1 MQIELKIKLKIPNK
15 IKDVNTLEEFVFRE
29 RNKIG
34 KMIFVEI
41 LKRIE
46 QKRLNSLKKA
56 TKLGNFSC
64 YLYTRLGVI
73 RISRWRVKFKNK
85 TYYLLDK
92 AINLNPLKATNYI
105 LKRASELATDY
116 TYRKASFL
124 LSQEITDYIGKDLIW
139 CWINKLGKLLE
150 KKEKIKREAII
161 LGEEDVF
168 QKSKHPKAIIEI
180 DATSIHKQHKGRPTK
195 ENLEVK
201 LGICYTDIKKKNN
214 KNYLENKII
223 YGGVE
228 DTHTFGNNFYTL
240 LESKLNITTIKDKL
254 LIGDGDRWIKEIKN
268 LHFPSAKYHLDWWH
282 LTKNIRKAIR
292 ENKRLNNLFLKY
304 LYEGKANR
312 IIDILASKYKALT
325 KERQQINNLLEY
337 LKNNKEGIYGSKD
350 FPLHKVGSG
359 AVEKNIEIII
369 GRRFKKQG
377 MSWSKEGAQA
387 LLKLR
392 VLKQNKE
399 DWDNFFKELK
409 WN

>member
-1 MQIELKIKLKIPNK
+1 MQIELKIRLKIPNK
-15 IKDVNTLEEFVFRE
+15 IKDVNTLEEFVFRQ

-34 KMIFVEI
+34 KMIFVKI
-41 LKRIE
+41 LKKIE
-46 QKRLNSLKKA
+46 EKRLNNLKKA
-56 TKLGNFSC
+56 TKLGEFSC

-73 RISRWRVKFKNK
+73 RIARWRIKFKEK

-92 AINLNPLKATNYI
+92 VINLNPLKATNYI

-116 TYRKASFL
+116 TYRKASHL
-124 LSQEITDYIGKDLIW
+124 LSTEISDYIGKNLIW
-139 CWINKLGKLLE
+139 YWIKRLSKLLE
-150 KKEKIKREAII
+150 IKEAIRKQTI
-161 LGEEDVF
+161 LNNLKLPSTE
-168 QKSKHPKAIIEI
+168 SKYPKAIIEI
-180 DATSIHKQHKGRPTK
+180 DATSIHKQYKGKPTK

-201 LGICYTDIKKKNN
+201 LAICYTDIKKKNK

-223 YGGVE
+223 YGGIE
-228 DTHTFGNNFYTL
+228 DTTTFGNNLYSL
-240 LESKLNITTIKDKL
+240 LEEKLNITYVKDKL

-268 LHFPSAKYHLDWWH
+268 LHFPTAKYHLDWWH
-282 LTKNIRKAIR
+282 LTKNIRRAMK
-292 ENKRLNNLFLKY
+292 ENKRLNKLFLNY
-304 LYEGKANR
+304 LYQGKANR
-312 IIDILASKYKALT
+312 IIDTLAAKYRALT
-325 KERQQINNLLEY
+325 KERQEINNLLEY

-350 FPLHKVGSG
+350 FEINKVGSG

-399 DWDNFFKELK
+399 DWDKFFEELK

>member
-73 RISRWRVKFKNK
+73 RINRWRVKFKDK

-105 LKRASELATDY
+105 LKRATELATDY
-116 TYRKASFL
+116 TYRKASCL
-124 LSQEITDYIGKDLIW
+124 LSKEISDFIGKNLIW
-139 CWINKLGKLLE
+139 YWIRRLGKLLE
-150 KKEKIKREAII
+150 KKEKERAQYI
-161 LGEEDVF
+161 LNNLKF
-168 QKSKHPKAIIEI
+168 PSQSSYLKAVIEI
-180 DATSIHKQHKGRPTK
+180 DATSIHKQHKGRLTK

-201 LGICYTDIKKKNN
+201 LGIGYTDIKKKNN

-223 YGGVE
+223 YAGAE
-228 DTHTFGNNFYTL
+228 DTNTFGNNFYSL
-240 LESKLNITTIKDKL
+240 LEEKLNITSIKDKL

-268 LHFPSAKYHLDWWH
+268 LHFPTAKYHLDWWH
-282 LTKNIRKAIR
+282 LTKNIRKAMR
-292 ENKRLNNLFLKY
+292 ENKRLNKLFLKY
-304 LYEGKANR
+304 LYQGEANR
-312 IIDILASKYKALT
+312 IIETLATKYQVLAR
-325 KERQQINNLLEY
+325 ERQEISSLLEY
-337 LKNNKEGIYGSKD
+337 LKSNKEGIYGSED
-350 FPLHKVGSG
+350 FKINKVGSG

-377 MSWSKEGAQA
+377 MSWSKQGAQA

-392 VLKQNKE
+392 ILKQNKQ

>member
-1 MQIELKIKLKIPNK
+1 MQIELKITLKIPNK
-15 IKDVNTLEEFVFRE
+15 IKDVNTLEEFVFME

-46 QKRLNSLKKA
+46 QKRLNNLKRA
-56 TKLGNFSC
+56 TKSGNFSC

-73 RISRWRVKFKNK
+73 RISRWRVRFKEK

-92 AINLNPLKATNYI
+92 AINLNSLKATNYI
-105 LKRASELATDY
+105 LKRASELATEY
-116 TYRKASFL
+116 SYRKASYL
-124 LSQEITDYIGKDLIW
+124 LSQEISDFIGKNVIW
-139 CWINKLGKLLE
+139 YWIKRLGKLLE
-150 KKEKIKREAII
+150 KREEEEAQDILSRHKFSSRTNHEKA
-161 LGEEDVF
+161 V
-168 QKSKHPKAIIEI
+168 IEI
-180 DATSIHKQHKGRPTK
+180 DATSIHKQHKGRATR

-201 LGICYTDIKKKNN
+201 LGICYTDIKRKGK

-228 DTHTFGNNFYTL
+228 DANSFGNNFYAH
-240 LESKLNITTIKDKL
+240 LEKKVNITTIRNKL
-254 LIGDGDRWIKEIKN
+254 LIGDGDKWIKEIKN
-268 LHFPSAKYHLDWWH
+268 VHFPEAHYHLDWWH
-282 LTKNIRKAIR
+282 LTRNIRVAMR
-292 ENKRLNNLFLKY
+292 ENKRLHKLFLKY
-304 LYEGKANR
+304 LYEGEANR
-312 IIDILASKYKALT
+312 IIDILAEKDEALT
-325 KERQQINNLLEY
+325 KERKEIKNLLEY
-337 LKNNKEGIYGSKD
+337 LRNNLRGIYGSKD
-350 FPLHKVGSG
+350 FPLHRVGSG
-359 AVEKNIEIII
+359 AIEKNIEIII

-387 LLKLR
+387 LIKLR